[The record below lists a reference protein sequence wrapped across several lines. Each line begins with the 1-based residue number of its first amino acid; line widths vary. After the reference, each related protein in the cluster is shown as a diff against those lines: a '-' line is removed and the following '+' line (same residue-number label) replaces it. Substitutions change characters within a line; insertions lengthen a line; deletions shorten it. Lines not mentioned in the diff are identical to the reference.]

1 MILEPTMQML
11 VYLIL
16 AVVIYGVLADRTDR
30 AIEREMRKRQPDSSD
45 LRLVEEF
52 NARPDL
58 GQPHGRMLARHS
70 HRRSHTPSA
79 DRSSSVRRS
88 S

>member
-1 MILEPTMQML
+1 MQML

-30 AIEREMRKRQPDSSD
+30 AIEREMRKRQPDSSH

-58 GQPHGRMLARHS
+58 GPAHGRLLARHS
-70 HRRSHTPSA
+70 HRRSHTPSPG
-79 DRSSSVRRS
+79 RPGSVRRS